1 VVPNRSNIIEPSLGG
16 QSFVFHG
23 GQKYIKIQISSTSQ
37 ATISYKTKEKL
48 PFEEVEI
55 AAMAPDFIVFLMSPT
70 HHLEL
75 VVFAPPLYMLKP
87 KIIHACLLS

>member
-1 VVPNRSNIIEPSLGG
+1 
-16 QSFVFHG
+16 VFHG

-55 AAMAPDFIVFLMSPT
+55 AAMAPGFIVFFMSRT

-75 VVFAPPLYMLKP
+75 FVFAPP
-87 KIIHACLLS
+87 IHAKT